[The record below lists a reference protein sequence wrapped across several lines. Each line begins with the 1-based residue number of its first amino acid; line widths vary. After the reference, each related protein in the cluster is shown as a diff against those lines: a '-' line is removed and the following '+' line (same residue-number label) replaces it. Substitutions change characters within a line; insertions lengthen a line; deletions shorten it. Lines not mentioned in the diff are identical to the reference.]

1 MKFLQQLLACSYAK
15 VNHLSF
21 STYGNQNEANN
32 CLVLHQALLKS
43 GLDSA
48 ALVALLTAPS
58 AELGPDATESD
69 ESFLGAILVSL
80 RSGAQAEDNSELVTA
95 RQDGDEGK
103 GKGDNSNGEG
113 DEGESA
119 ALPDQKRQR
128 LC

>member
-1 MKFLQQLLACSYAK
+1 M
-15 VNHLSF
+15 
-21 STYGNQNEANN
+21 
-32 CLVLHQALLKS
+32 VLHQALLKS

-58 AELGPDATESD
+58 TELGPDATESD

-80 RSGAQAEDNSELVTA
+80 RSGAQSEDNSELVTA

-103 GKGDNSNGEG
+103 GKGDNSKGEG

-119 ALPDQKRQR
+119 WLPVQKRQR